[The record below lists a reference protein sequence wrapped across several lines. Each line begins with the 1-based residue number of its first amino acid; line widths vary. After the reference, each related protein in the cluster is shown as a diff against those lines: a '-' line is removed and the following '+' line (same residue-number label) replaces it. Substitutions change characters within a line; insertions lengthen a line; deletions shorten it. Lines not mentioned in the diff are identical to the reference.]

1 MTKRAKVVWA
11 MIVLAILML
20 AGPLSHEAAA
30 KLVIKLPHGGAATKK
45 GFIHNFG
52 LKFVEL
58 AAKYSNGEIEVKEF
72 PARQLGTDQTLF
84 QKVRFQDDWIVVGA
98 VNNLAPF
105 APSAGVFTLPYIFT
119 NLEDVYKLING
130 PFVEVLNE
138 KLIKEAGIRAL
149 GYITGGFRHLTNSK
163 RPVCSLEDLKGLKI
177 RVPKNALMIAAYKSW
192 GINPI
197 PMAWSEVFTALQQ
210 GVIDGQDNPYISIH
224 ANKFYEVQKYITEI
238 YYFQWTGPI
247 VISEKYYQGLS
258 PDIRKTLEKA
268 AIDAALYQQ
277 KWVEENRDIAKAELI
292 KKGMS
297 ICVPKD
303 GEEWIKRARA
313 TWPQFYD
320 KVGGKANADL
330 ALEYMKK

>member
-1 MTKRAKVVWA
+1 MMKRANFLW
-11 MIVLAILML
+11 IILVLAFFLL
-20 AGPLSHEAAA
+20 CGPLRHDAFA
-30 KLVIKLPHGGAATKK
+30 KLKIKLPHGGAATKK

-58 AAKYSNGEIEVKEF
+58 AEKYSDGEIEVTEF
-72 PARQLGTDQTLF
+72 PARQLGSDQTLF
-84 QKVRFQDDWIVVGA
+84 QKVRFQNDWIVVGA

-105 APSAGVFTLPYIFT
+105 APSSGVFTLPYLFT

-130 PFVEVLNE
+130 PFAETLNK
-138 KLIKEAGIRAL
+138 KLIEEAGIRAL

-163 RPVCSLEDLKGLKI
+163 KPVCSLEDLKGLKI
-177 RVPKNALMIAAYKSW
+177 RTPKNPLMIASYKSW
-192 GINPI
+192 GINPV
-197 PMAWSEVFTALQQ
+197 PMAWSEVFTGLQQ
-210 GVIDGQDNPYISIH
+210 KVIDGQDNPYIAIH

-238 YYFQWTGPI
+238 QYFQWTGPV

-258 PDIRKTLEKA
+258 EDIRNILVKA
-268 AIDAALYQQ
+268 VVDAALYQQ
-277 KWVEENRDIAKAELI
+277 KWVEENRDIAKAELV

-297 ICVPKD
+297 ICVPSD
-303 GEEWIKRARA
+303 AAEWIKRARS

-330 ALEYMKK
+330 ALEYLKK